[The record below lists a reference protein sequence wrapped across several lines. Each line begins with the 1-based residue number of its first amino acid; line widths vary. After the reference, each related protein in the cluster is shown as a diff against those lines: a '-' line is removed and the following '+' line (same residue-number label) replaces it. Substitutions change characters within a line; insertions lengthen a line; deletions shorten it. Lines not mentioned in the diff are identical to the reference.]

1 MIHKLLKNKQ
11 VILASASPRRK
22 EIFDLVGIKALQLP
36 ANIEEEKVFQNPI
49 KLVKFHA
56 RNKALAV
63 RNKVNNDNL
72 IVAADTIVFADKRI
86 LEKPKDKF
94 QAAQFL
100 TELSDNFHYVYTGIA
115 ISYRNQIYVDYEKT
129 RVEFST
135 LSAQEIENYIA
146 TNEPFDKAGAYGI
159 QGFGSQF
166 VKKITGCYFN
176 VMGFPISLFYKML
189 KEIL

>member
-36 ANIEEEKVFQNPI
+36 ANIEEETVFQNPI